1 MVHRFYDEYEIEK
14 NALKKR
20 MQNLR
25 KNKNQQYRMEE
36 FSKVQGKSMVDPS
49 ILKTEAFKLVQKEFE
64 KAFKEAPDYT

>member
-1 MVHRFYDEYEIEK
+1 MVHRFYDEEYEIEK

-25 KNKNQQYRMEE
+25 KNKKQQYRMEE

-49 ILKTEAFKLVQKEFE
+49 ILKTEAFKLVQK
-64 KAFKEAPDYT
+64 KLKRIQRSH

>member
-1 MVHRFYDEYEIEK
+1 
-14 NALKKR
+14 

-64 KAFKEAPDYT
+64 KAFKEATDLL